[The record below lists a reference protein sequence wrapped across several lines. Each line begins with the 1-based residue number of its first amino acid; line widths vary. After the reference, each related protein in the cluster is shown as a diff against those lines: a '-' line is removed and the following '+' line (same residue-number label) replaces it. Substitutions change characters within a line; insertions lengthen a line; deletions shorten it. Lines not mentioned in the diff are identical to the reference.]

1 MAKKK
6 APTTRKPVPSP
17 RPSRSL
23 PTTRKFGRYDN
34 VVFEFINATTSL
46 EQRGAVIVRAGE
58 MVIEI
63 PEQDGYWASLII
75 GKSQG
80 HYFRGGNSIRGPHAL
95 KIDARWADLGDVFA
109 GTWQDEDDDLLF
121 RFRLP
126 RAITKV
132 VK

>member
-1 MAKKK
+1 MAKRK
-6 APTTRKPVPSP
+6 APTTRKPATGSK
-17 RPSRSL
+17 SRRGL
-23 PTTRKFGRYDN
+23 PTTRKLGRYDN
-34 VVFEFINATTSL
+34 VVFEFLNETTSL
-46 EQRGAVIVRAGE
+46 EQRGTVIVRAGE
-58 MVIEI
+58 MVLEI
-63 PEQDGYWASLII
+63 PEQDGCAASLVI

-80 HYFRGGNSIRGPHAL
+80 HYFRGANSIRGADAL
-95 KIDARWADLGDVFA
+95 KIDARWADLGDLFA

>member
-1 MAKKK
+1 MAKK
-6 APTTRKPVPSP
+6 AATTRKPAHRP

-23 PTTRKFGRYDN
+23 PTTRTIGRYDS
-34 VVFEFINATTSL
+34 VVFEFINEKTSL
-46 EQRGAVIVRAGE
+46 EQRGTVIVRAGE
-58 MVIEI
+58 MVLDI
-63 PEQDGYWASLII
+63 PEQDGCAASLVIR
-75 GKSQG
+75 KSQG

-126 RAITKV
+126 RAITTV
-132 VK
+132 VR

>member
-6 APTTRKPVPSP
+6 AATTRKPAPRP
-17 RPSRSL
+17 RPSRGL
-23 PTTRKFGRYDN
+23 PTTRKIGRYDN
-34 VVFEFINATTSL
+34 VVFEFMNDNTSL
-46 EQRGAVIVRAGE
+46 EQRGTVIVRAGE

-63 PEQDGYWASLII
+63 PEQDGYAASLVI

-80 HYFRGGNSIRGPHAL
+80 HYFRGANSIRGADAL
-95 KIDARWADLGDVFA
+95 KIDARWADLGDLFA